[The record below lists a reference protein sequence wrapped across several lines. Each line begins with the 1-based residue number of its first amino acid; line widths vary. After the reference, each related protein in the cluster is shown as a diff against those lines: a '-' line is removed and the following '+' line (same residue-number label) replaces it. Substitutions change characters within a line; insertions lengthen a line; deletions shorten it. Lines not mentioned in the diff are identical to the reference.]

1 MPDPSITSVTE
12 FILTSIKQI
21 QDGLPQGAIIEG
33 SIKFD
38 MATFVQREKNGGLD
52 ISVLNFGTNIPENQ
66 IQRVSVS
73 IKILSDIEIIREA
86 TKKLRAQKKQIQSES
101 QKEEVADQK
110 KHNKK
115 CDTVITS

>member
-52 ISVLNFGTNIPENQ
+52 ISVLNFGTNVSGNQ
-66 IQRVSVS
+66 TQRVSVS
-73 IKILSDIEIIREA
+73 IKILSDADIIHEA
-86 TKKLRAQKKQIQSES
+86 AKKAKAQKKQIQSEC
-101 QKEEVADQK
+101 QKEELVDQK
-110 KHNKK
+110 KHHKNFIQK
-115 CDTVITS
+115 